1 MNKVLVDIID
11 DLHSIELSPKGW
23 NYVATFLLVCAGIYW
38 SVCCDY
44 GDFFKITGFIA
55 YISAAALWASKSA
68 WGQWCLENMFDDDD
82 MVPFI
87 DEE

>member
-11 DLHSIELSPKGW
+11 DLRSFELSPKGW
-23 NYVATFLLVCAGIYW
+23 NYVGTFLLVLSGIYW
-38 SVCCDY
+38 GSCCDY
-44 GDFFKITGFIA
+44 GDFFKVTGCIA
-55 YISAAALWASKSA
+55 YIASAALWASKSA